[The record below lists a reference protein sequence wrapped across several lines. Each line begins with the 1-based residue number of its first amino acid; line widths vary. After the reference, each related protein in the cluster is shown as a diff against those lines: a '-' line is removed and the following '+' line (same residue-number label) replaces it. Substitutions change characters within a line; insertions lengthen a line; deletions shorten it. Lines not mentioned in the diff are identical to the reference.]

1 MLTLPDDDALV
12 PLSALQHFIYCP
24 RQCALIH
31 CEQEWSEN
39 LFTAE
44 GRLLHEKADSGK
56 RESRRDLRIETGVLL
71 RSVPLGLVGKADVVE
86 YHRRGDVWR
95 PFPVEYKRGRPK
107 KDNADRVQLCA
118 QALCLE
124 DMHGLEVSEGA
135 LFYGSTRQREPVAFT
150 VELREET
157 RAIAQA
163 VAALFQGTVL
173 PPARTDARCVSC
185 SLAEQCG
192 PDWAGLDVAAYM
204 RTLRSLP

>member
-1 MLTLPDDDALV
+1 MLTVPDDDALV

-56 RESRRDLRIETGVLL
+56 RESRKDLRIETGVLL
-71 RSVPLGLVGKADVVE
+71 RSVPLCLVGKADVVE
-86 YHRRGDVWR
+86 YHRRGEVWH

-124 DMHGLEVSEGA
+124 DMHGLEVPEGA

-150 VELREET
+150 AGLREET
-157 RAIAQA
+157 RAIAQD
-163 VAALFQGTVL
+163 VAALFKGTAL
-173 PPARTDARCVSC
+173 PPARADACCTSC

-192 PDWAGLDVAAYM
+192 PDWTGLDVAAYM